1 MSVVFCILGCC
12 ISVSVP
18 QTCMYNVLKKL
29 TQEYVHITK
38 LAHLLSGA
46 LRILARHAFQN
57 YFTPTSSLKF
67 FILAVKNS
75 SNNSMLPFLSSS
87 YLELSIHFQEKN
99 KIVR

>member
-29 TQEYVHITK
+29 TQEYVRISK

-46 LRILARHAFQN
+46 LTREFS
-57 YFTPTSSLKF
+57 P
-67 FILAVKNS
+67 
-75 SNNSMLPFLSSS
+75 SMPFKTTLHLPVL
-87 YLELSIHFQEKN
+87 
-99 KIVR
+99 